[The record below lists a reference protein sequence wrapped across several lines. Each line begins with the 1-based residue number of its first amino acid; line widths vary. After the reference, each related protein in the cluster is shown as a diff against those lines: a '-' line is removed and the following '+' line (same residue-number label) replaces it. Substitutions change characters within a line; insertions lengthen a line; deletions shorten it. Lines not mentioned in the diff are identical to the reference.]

1 MAEDFYQVLGVSR
14 NASEADIKKA
24 YRKLARENH
33 PDSKPDDKAAAEKF
47 KQVQEAYAALG
58 DAEKRQK
65 YDRFGHAAFQGGGR
79 GGGSPFSGG
88 QVDLGD
94 LFGGGGGGGGGFDF
108 GDLFGGGGRRRA
120 ARARKGQDVETTID
134 VPFNTA
140 AEGGSYSL
148 TINTSGKPEQITA
161 RIPAGV
167 DSGSVIRLS
176 GQGHPGMGGG
186 PNGDLMVKIRVA
198 PHPYFRRDGSN
209 LLVDVPISLTEAALG
224 AKVDVPTLSEGLV
237 TVTVPPGSA
246 SGTRLRLRGK
256 GIVNRKTNEPGD
268 LYAILQIV
276 VPKELDDRSRELLE
290 EFAELHPE
298 DLREDRW

>member
-14 NASEADIKKA
+14 NSSDAELKKA
-24 YRKLARENH
+24 HRSLSKENH
-33 PDSKPDDKAAAEKF
+33 PDSKPDDKVAADKF
-47 KQVQEAYAALG
+47 KSVQEAYSVLS
-58 DAEKRQK
+58 DSEKRQK
-65 YDRFGHAAFQGGGR
+65 YDRFGHAAFEGGR
-79 GGGSPFSGG
+79 GGGSPFGGG

-94 LFGGGGGGGGGFDF
+94 LFGGGGGGGFDF
-108 GDLFGGGGRRRA
+108 GDLFGGGGRRA
-120 ARARKGQDVETTID
+120 PRARKGQDVEATID

-148 TINTSGKPEQITA
+148 TVNTLGTPEQITA

-186 PNGDLMVKIRVA
+186 PNGDLMVKIKVA
-198 PHPYFRRDGSN
+198 PHPYFRRDGAN

-224 AKVDVPTLSEGLV
+224 AKVDVPTLSEGLI
-237 TVTVPPGSA
+237 TVTVPAGSA

-256 GIVNRKTNEPGD
+256 GIINRKTNEPGD
-268 LYAILQIV
+268 LYAIIQIV